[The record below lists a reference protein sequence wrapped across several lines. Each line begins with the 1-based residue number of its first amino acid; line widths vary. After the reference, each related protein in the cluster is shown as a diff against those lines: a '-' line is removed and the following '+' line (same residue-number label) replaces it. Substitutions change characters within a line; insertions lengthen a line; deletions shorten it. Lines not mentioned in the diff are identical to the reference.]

1 MDLSQF
7 KKALAGVAASAIAL
21 TQAGTVFA
29 AYSDVPAGVWY
40 EEPVMAFMD
49 AGYLDASQTR
59 FRGGDNA
66 NRAEFVKLVVELNGG
81 ILSTPPSVPSFDDV
95 ATDAWFYGY
104 FEEAGKEGWVTG
116 DDKCYGEANC
126 MARPAANI
134 NRAEAAALIVR
145 SFGLEY
151 NGNAAQFADNPSGQW
166 YTDIIQTAADYCI
179 LQGDGGTGAVRPAD
193 NMNRAEMVAML
204 YRAEQNLTYGT
215 DCGNTVQP
223 VDPMVTSLSTISGKV
238 LEVEFSRML
247 DEEMAED
254 EGNYAV
260 SGASNLSVTSAE
272 LVESDLVRLT
282 LGETTVAG
290 SMYTLSVMGL
300 LTSDG
305 ITFDDSVEFAGYSDI
320 VPSNGTLEVS
330 LSASNPAAD
339 TVPGG
344 ALGVVMLSLDISASA
359 EDDVVVSHLTVLHEG
374 FGNEDDIEGVYAVID
389 GGRVTRK
396 RTIKN
401 EDQTA
406 DIRFTS
412 PLVIPRGQTI
422 TVDIVADFITNGS
435 TPRNINGAEHNL
447 VLELASDVRS
457 NAKATA
463 GSFPLR
469 GNTFRIAAVDTGTV
483 TLKYRG
489 ITPNEIEVGK
499 TAAIIGKF
507 ELKASS
513 TQDESLYSITLEN
526 NGSASDGDFQN
537 IAIRKTDN
545 TVVTNTVATSVG
557 DFVTLLFDPPMT
569 ILEGDRITLEVI
581 ADISDGAGDTIS
593 LSLEEDSD
601 LFSVGSLYGYGING
615 QLYGSQVTIDPNTV
629 ANTVTIDAGEFTIS
643 INGPAAEQYTRD
655 DDDAV
660 LANIFF
666 ESGNEPVDVQTVYMM
681 VEAQT
686 STSVPVLYN
695 LDGANPALEDVE
707 IRNVATGQTIE
718 GIALADTL
726 ADAQGRQVYRFDD
739 FIVENDQEFE
749 FQVDFQD
756 NGPQAN
762 GDKFRLYICAIPVN
776 PAANGGNGNT
786 CDFGGRATG
795 TNYVMDIEGLTT
807 GDRILDV
814 RPGTV
819 ISGNQHDVTTASLS
833 VAVESLNVTDNSVR
847 NAKNIN
853 LLRFRARAGD
863 AEDILLTSATFEAQA
878 GSIINAINYTLW
890 VDTDGDES
898 VDKILETGVSA
909 QSTSTQEVIFDQL
922 VGGGFLVPAEK
933 DVVFEVHADVASQLQ
948 ASNTLQLQFKGSA
961 ASPLG
966 DADLAIEAEEADDGS
981 NLDGAAGEITLS
993 TTASPIYS
1001 FAQQG
1006 DLFVTKDE
1014 SLQARQLLGGKISD
1028 EILRVNFEARN
1039 EDVKVKDLRFS
1050 VIGDPST
1057 LTSLEL
1063 YLDNAT
1069 APFGNATSNNCP
1081 VGSPSDTFCF
1091 TTNDPKLVI
1100 PESGDVDVSVRAR
1113 IKTDTAGGISNRLIT
1128 VNLNPLVG
1136 AFPSV
1141 TAEGFESSNP
1151 LTINDADGLLEGEIF
1166 IGTTVLINNN
1176 GPIAGA
1182 TNSTVMAKI
1191 VAITNANPSADNTA
1205 VPSGI
1210 VPAGQFKFTAA
1221 SHTNSQNNLNDV
1233 VLNDIIFNITATNVA
1248 FNANTVK
1255 FYNKQNPTIKSNCDT
1270 ASAPTGAVT
1279 VRCRGTATNGLS
1291 VDAVNTEIDQGTS
1304 KDFVLELEVVTV
1316 SSNATLQV
1324 SLRNFA
1330 EDPNAVLVSAG
1341 GSHFNWMDVDGDT
1354 SEDFYFVEFPDTVV
1368 NSTTYKSS

>member
-116 DDKCYGEANC
+116 DGKCYGEANC

-151 NGNAAQFADNPSGQW
+151 NGNAPQFADNPSGQW

-179 LQGDGGTGAVRPAD
+179 LQGDGGTGAVRPGD

-215 DCGNTVQP
+215 DCGNTVTP
-223 VDPMVTSLSTISGKV
+223 VDPMITSLSTLNGTT

-254 EGNYAV
+254 EAMYSV
-260 SGASNLSVTSAE
+260 SGAADLTVTSAE
-272 LVESDLVRLT
+272 LVEGDLVRLM
-282 LGETTVAG
+282 LADTTVAG

-300 LTSDG
+300 LTTDG
-305 ITFDDSVEFAGYSDI
+305 VTFDDSVEFAGYSDI
-320 VPSNGTLEVS
+320 VPSDGTLEVS
-330 LSASNPAAD
+330 LSASNPVAD

-344 ALGVVMLSLDISASA
+344 ALGVVMLSVDLSASA

-374 FGNEDDIEGVYAVID
+374 FGDENDIEGVYAVID

-412 PLVIPRGQTI
+412 PLVVPRGQTV
-422 TVDIVADFITNGS
+422 TVDIVADFITNAS
-435 TPRNINGAEHNL
+435 TLSRNINGAEHNL
-447 VLELASDVRS
+447 VVELASDARS

-469 GNTFRIAAVDTGTV
+469 GNTFRIAAVDTGTIDVRYRSV
-483 TLKYRG
+483 T
-489 ITPNEIEVGK
+489 PDQIEVGA

-507 ELKASS
+507 ELEASS

-557 DFVTLLFDPPMT
+557 DFTTLLFDPPLT

-581 ADISDGAGDTIS
+581 ADIVDGASDTIS
-593 LSLEEDSD
+593 MSLEEDSD
-601 LFSVGSLYGYGING
+601 LFSVGSLYGYGVNG
-615 QLYGSQVTIDPNTV
+615 QLYGSQVDIDTSTT
-629 ANTVTIDAGEFTIS
+629 ADTVTIDAGEFTVS
-643 INGPAAEQYTRD
+643 INGPAAEEYTRD
-655 DDDAV
+655 ADAAV

-666 ESGNEPVDVQTVYMM
+666 EPGNEPVDVQTIYMM
-681 VEAQT
+681 VEGQT
-686 STSVPVLYN
+686 ATGAVGYA
-695 LDGANPALEDVE
+695 LDGTNPALEDIK
-707 IRNVATGQTIE
+707 IRNVATGQSIE
-718 GIALADTL
+718 GIVVADATALAN
-726 ADAQGRQVYRFDD
+726 GRQVYRFDD

-749 FQVDFQD
+749 FQVDFRD
-756 NGPQAN
+756 SGPQAN
-762 GDKFRLYICAIPVN
+762 GDKFRVYICAIPS
-776 PAANGGNGNT
+776 NGTNT
-786 CDFGGRATG
+786 CDFGSRTTG
-795 TNYVMDIEGLTT
+795 TNFVMDIEGLTT

-819 ISGNQHDVTTASLS
+819 ISGNQHSVTTASLS
-833 VAVESLNVTDNSVR
+833 VAVESLNSLDTSVR
-847 NAKNIN
+847 NAENIN
-853 LLRFRARAGD
+853 LLRFRARSGD
-863 AEDILLTSATFEAQA
+863 AEDILLTSATFAAQS
-878 GSIINAINYTLW
+878 GSILNAINYTLW

-909 QSTSTQEVIFDQL
+909 QSTTSQEVIFDEL
-922 VGGGFLVPAEK
+922 IGGGFLIPSEK

-948 ASNTLQLQFKGSA
+948 TANVLQIQFKNNSA
-961 ASPLG
+961 ADS
-966 DADLAIEAEEADDGS
+966 IEAEEADDGS
-981 NLDGAAGEITLS
+981 NLSAAAGEITLS
-993 TTASPIYS
+993 TVNSTLFS
-1001 FAQQG
+1001 FAEQG

-1014 SLQARQLLGGKISD
+1014 SLQARQLLGGEVSD
-1028 EILRVNFEARN
+1028 EVLRINLEARN
-1039 EDVKVKDLRFS
+1039 EDVKVKDLRFT
-1050 VIGDPST
+1050 VNGDPAVV
-1057 LTSLEL
+1057 TSLEL

-1069 APFGNATSNNCP
+1069 SPFGNATSNNCP
-1081 VGSPSDTFCF
+1081 VGSSSGTFCF
-1091 TTNDPKLVI
+1091 TTQDPKLVV

-1113 IKTDTAGGISNRLIT
+1113 IKRDTSGGKSNRT
-1128 VNLNPLVG
+1128 VTVSLG
-1136 AFPSV
+1136 GTGSV
-1141 TAEGFESSNP
+1141 VAEGFESSNP
-1151 LTINDADGLLEGEIF
+1151 LTTNNFDASRDGEIF
-1166 IGTTVLINNN
+1166 VGTTSDAVSNVTIGGSANQ
-1176 GPIAGA
+1176 
-1182 TNSTVMAKI
+1182 TVMAKI
-1191 VAITNANPSADNTA
+1191 VAITNANPAADNTA
-1205 VPSGI
+1205 VPSGV

-1221 SHTNSQNNLNDV
+1221 SHSNSHNNLNDV
-1233 VLNDIIFNITATNVA
+1233 VLNDIIFNITATNVV
-1248 FNANTVK
+1248 FDGNNVK
-1255 FYNKQNPTIKSNCDT
+1255 FYNKSNPTIKSDCDP
-1270 ASAPTGAVT
+1270 ASASGGSVT
-1279 VRCRGTATNGLS
+1279 VRCRGTAQTGLS
-1291 VDAVNTEIDQGTS
+1291 LDAVNTEIDQGTS
-1304 KDFVLELEVVTV
+1304 KDFVLELDVITV

-1330 EDPNAVLVSAG
+1330 EDPLAASVTPA
-1341 GSHFNWMDVDGDT
+1341 GSHFNWMDVDGSI
-1354 SEDFYFVEFPDTVV
+1354 SENFYFVEFPDTVV